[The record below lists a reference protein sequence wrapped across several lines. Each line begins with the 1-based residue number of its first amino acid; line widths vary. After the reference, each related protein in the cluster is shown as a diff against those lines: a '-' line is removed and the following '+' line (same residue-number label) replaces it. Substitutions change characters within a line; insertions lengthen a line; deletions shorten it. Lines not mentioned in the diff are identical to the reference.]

1 MRAAP
6 LKVVGTTGIVAEV
19 VTTVL
24 PEVIGLAW
32 VLDEAV
38 GTGTT
43 TAVVEVVTTVVATEE
58 VP

>member
-1 MRAAP
+1 MSAEP
-6 LKVVGTTGIVAEV
+6 LKVVGTTGMVAEV

-24 PEVIGLAW
+24 PEVIGLAT
-32 VLDEAV
+32 VLDFTV

-43 TAVVEVVTTVVATEE
+43 TVVEEVVTTVAAMED